1 MVSLGVI
8 TFFNVGFSIS
18 AQLPFQDRDARI
30 RMALASAMDPLM
42 LSVLPCYGGGGFF
55 AITSNGREI
64 VEAECS
70 AEFGAI
76 VGASFGPLTAVV
88 RVMAG
93 IYIRQ
98 SNGGGAYIKGFVHA
112 IGEGCIACFSITVN
126 IEVAIIQENGNM
138 RGESSYRFTF
148 KVAFA
153 EISYGVT
160 ASYSISGSGG
170 GSTGAAALTFIND
183 VKKAHPNCDTALK
196 DRYVTI
202 RVPSKSRRW
211 SEYRKRVDLSLVL
224 GDAA

>member
-1 MVSLGVI
+1 
-8 TFFNVGFSIS
+8 
-18 AQLPFQDRDARI
+18 
-30 RMALASAMDPLM
+30 
-42 LSVLPCYGGGGFF
+42 
-55 AITSNGREI
+55 
-64 VEAECS
+64 
-70 AEFGAI
+70 
-76 VGASFGPLTAVV
+76 
-88 RVMAG
+88 MAG

-98 SNGGGAYIKGFVHA
+98 ASGGGAYIKGFVHA

-170 GSTGAAALTFIND
+170 STTAAAAVAFIDD
-183 VKKAHPNCDTALK
+183 VKRAHPNCGVALE

-211 SEYRKRVDLSLVL
+211 NEYRKRVDLGLV